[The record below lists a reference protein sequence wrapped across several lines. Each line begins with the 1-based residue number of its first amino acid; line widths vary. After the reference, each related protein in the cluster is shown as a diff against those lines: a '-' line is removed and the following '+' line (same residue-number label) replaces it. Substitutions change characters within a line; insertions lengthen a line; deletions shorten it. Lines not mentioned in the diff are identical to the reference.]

1 MRPQLEMIP
10 AGELAVA
17 AIRTVMISMSPLLRE
32 LGREL
37 IAGHA
42 DLDVVEALDRR
53 DELREQLR
61 PLAPDVIF
69 IGLGPNEGD
78 EIGPSLVRFLP
89 NTKVI
94 AFSSDMRRAFVHS
107 IQEHTVWPT
116 AAPVS
121 KVAKNASRSTRS
133 SARAALSST
142 SVSPNGRSRIG
153 FTISLNSVRIMGTL
167 RTHAA
172 VRQSKGGLLPCR

>member
-1 MRPQLEMIP
+1 
-10 AGELAVA
+10 VA
-17 AIRTVMISMSPLLRE
+17 AIRTVMITMSPLFRE
-32 LGREL
+32 LLREL

-42 DLDVVEALDRR
+42 DLDVVGALDTR

-107 IQEHTVWPT
+107 VQQHTVLPD
-116 AAPVS
+116 
-121 KVAKNASRSTRS
+121 
-133 SARAALSST
+133 
-142 SVSPNGRSRIG
+142 VSPRLLID
-153 FTISLNSVRIMGTL
+153 
-167 RTHAA
+167 A
-172 VRQSKGGLLPCR
+172 VLGP

>member
-10 AGELAVA
+10 AEELAVA
-17 AIRTVMISMSPLLRE
+17 AIRTVMITMSPLFRE
-32 LGREL
+32 LVREL

-42 DLDVVEALDRR
+42 DLDVVGALDTR

-78 EIGPSLVRFLP
+78 EIGSSLVRFLP

-94 AFSSDMRRAFVHS
+94 AFSSDMRHAFVHS
-107 IQEHTVWPT
+107 MQRHTVLPD
-116 AAPVS
+116 
-121 KVAKNASRSTRS
+121 
-133 SARAALSST
+133 
-142 SVSPNGRSRIG
+142 VSPRLLID
-153 FTISLNSVRIMGTL
+153 
-167 RTHAA
+167 A
-172 VRQSKGGLLPCR
+172 VLGP